1 MSARNGFVLRA
12 LFCLALLVSSA
23 SWAQDT
29 YPSRPLRLIVSYP
42 PGGVADL
49 VARTLAGYMQESLG
63 QPVVIDNRPGGATI
77 IATEAAAKAA
87 PDGHTIYLATDG
99 PFVINPFIYE
109 KLPYDPIADF
119 IPISM
124 VAEAPLALVTTPGLN
139 VNNVAEFVARAKSSA
154 KPFNY
159 ASIGTGSSQHL
170 AMEQLR
176 TAAGVAMTHV
186 PYKGG
191 ALALNDVLS
200 GQVEAMFVALSTA
213 LPHVRVGKLKVLAVG
228 TAKRSILAPEVPTV
242 AESGFPGF
250 GADAV
255 DGHRRAERNPAGRCD
270 AAGEGGPA
278 CGPQSRFCRESAGDG
293 QHPGSRK
300 RGGPEGPDPIATAAI
315 WPIDPTLRLRPE

>member
-1 MSARNGFVLRA
+1 ML
-12 LFCLALLVSSA
+12 LAA
-23 SWAQDT
+23 SPAPWAQDT

-87 PDGHTIYLATDG
+87 PDGYTIYLATDG

-109 KLPYDPIADF
+109 KLPYDPIRDF
-119 IPISM
+119 VPISM
-124 VAEAPLALVTTPGLN
+124 VAEAPLALVTVPALN
-139 VNNVAEFVARAKSSA
+139 VRNVAEFVARAKSSP

-170 AMEQLR
+170 AMEQLK
-176 TAAGVAMTHV
+176 TAAGLQMTHV

-200 GQVEAMFVALSTA
+200 GQVEAIFVALSTA
-213 LPHVRVGKLKVLAVG
+213 LPHVRSGKLRILAVG
-228 TAKRSILAPEVPTV
+228 TSKRSILAPEVPTV

-250 GADAV
+250 EQTPWMAIVAPKGIPSAV
-255 DGHRRAERNPAGRCD
+255 AARLEKEVQRVVHNPAFAEKVLATGNTPVSGNAQELMALIESQQRRY
-270 AAGEGGPA
+270 GPLI
-278 CGPQSRFCRESAGDG
+278 R
-293 QHPGSRK
+293 
-300 RGGPEGPDPIATAAI
+300 
-315 WPIDPTLRLRPE
+315 TLKLRPE